1 MSLSRILYTMAVD
14 MGIRPSEIA
23 SGGHADP
30 SFDAQVWVKAKA
42 E

>member
-23 SGGHADP
+23 SGGHADA

>member
-1 MSLSRILYTMAVD
+1 MMLSRMLYTMAVD

-23 SGGHADP
+23 SGGHAAA